1 MKVENTD
8 FICYILMLLVALRQG
23 NVKKFE
29 ESMKIFNTGGEN
41 HDIFWTSLG
50 NSIKEKERSDLW

>member
-1 MKVENTD
+1 
-8 FICYILMLLVALRQG
+8 MLLVALRQG